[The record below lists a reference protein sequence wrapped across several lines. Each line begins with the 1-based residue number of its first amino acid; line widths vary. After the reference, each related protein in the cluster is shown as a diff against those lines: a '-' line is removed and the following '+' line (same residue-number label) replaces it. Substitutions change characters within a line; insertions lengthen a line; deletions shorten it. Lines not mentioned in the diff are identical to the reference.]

1 MKISIDDWMN
11 FTRKLSK
18 LNAEASE
25 LVQDYAVENGLD
37 DPELLDYAYGVVLR
51 YGEASAALSAEM
63 YDEIARLEGKILPD
77 AEVAETPTKN
87 EVAKAVNGTK
97 KTGNPKNVG
106 NAVGRLVKRTG
117 ADTMLKNAARD
128 GAQFAW
134 IPSGD
139 TCPFCLMLASN
150 GWQYMSKKALKNG
163 HAEHIHAN
171 CDCTY
176 CIRFDKNF
184 QVEGYDPDKY
194 LEMYYA
200 ADGATIE
207 EKANSIRRQMYAQNK
222 DKINAQ
228 KRANYAEK
236 KELAISGN
244 SDKIKLKMNTDEK
257 ARNIKSEVYGEEVID
272 IDEKFINSEEYRAK
286 FVGLTGKEDV
296 DEKVYEYC
304 KEILKERTGTELE
317 TLILVDLDD
326 GSPILTIKG
335 TKPFEITYSEEQEK
349 IIKQAKDEKRRIL
362 SIHNHPTGSPPSA
375 DDSVS
380 AKIKGYEKGITCGH
394 NASLYVFNPS
404 EVDYSMEE
412 CDEIHS
418 IIEEDTQFEQD
429 GKKILTI
436 WKKTLEDFGIKIRE
450 RR

>member
-207 EKANSIRRQMYAQNK
+207 EKANSIRRQMYVQNK

-228 KRANYAEK
+228 KRAAYAEASLRTK
-236 KELAISGN
+236 GGGTYGVDWKIVKSKEYTNSFNEISDNTDANELAAQR
-244 SDKIKLKMNTDEK
+244 
-257 ARNIKSEVYGEEVID
+257 ARNILVHRNGKKTEEIYAISLTTGKDVSKIID
-272 IDEKFINSEEYRAK
+272 QEIEFGIERTEKFDSDIKRAIDQGDK
-286 FVGLTGKEDV
+286 
-296 DEKVYEYC
+296 
-304 KEILKERTGTELE
+304 IL
-317 TLILVDLDD
+317 
-326 GSPILTIKG
+326 
-335 TKPFEITYSEEQEK
+335 F
-349 IIKQAKDEKRRIL
+349 
-362 SIHNHPTGSPPSA
+362 IHNHPRGYPPSVVDINELLSTPDA
-375 DDSVS
+375 L
-380 AKIKGYEKGITCGH
+380 GITIGH
-394 NASLYVFNPS
+394 DGSIYLYSAPS
-404 EVDYSMEE
+404 RK
-412 CDEIHS
+412 
-418 IIEEDTQFEQD
+418 IEESDVLIASRKQKWYTDEEKTNQELVLEKLQKEFGFQFR
-429 GKKILTI
+429 
-436 WKKTLEDFGIKIRE
+436 KIR
-450 RR
+450 

>member
-37 DPELLDYAYGVVLR
+37 DPELLDFAYGVVLR

-236 KELAISGN
+236 ISKSLEMKLSDSDGLFKTDDTRENENRKSIIKPKNIRKDLEKTEVGRQAINLIEKHKTPVYFSYGQN
-244 SDKIKLKMNTDEK
+244 NRDNRDREMNGYYDIDDNKIVIFADKTKTIKKT
-257 ARNIKSEVYGEEVID
+257 ARAVVHEAFHTEDFGICQKSEVYCVMMEMMHEKGTTELTK
-272 IDEKFINSEEYRAK
+272 DEIKSIIKAVK
-286 FVGLTGKEDV
+286 
-296 DEKVYEYC
+296 KVYY
-304 KEILKERTGTELE
+304 EL
-317 TLILVDLDD
+317 
-326 GSPILTIKG
+326 PW
-335 TKPFEITYSEEQEK
+335 
-349 IIKQAKDEKRRIL
+349 R
-362 SIHNHPTGSPPSA
+362 
-375 DDSVS
+375 
-380 AKIKGYEKGITCGH
+380 
-394 NASLYVFNPS
+394 
-404 EVDYSMEE
+404 
-412 CDEIHS
+412 
-418 IIEEDTQFEQD
+418 
-429 GKKILTI
+429 
-436 WKKTLEDFGIKIRE
+436 
-450 RR
+450 

>member
-207 EKANSIRRQMYAQNK
+207 EKANSIRRQRYAQEK

-228 KRANYAEK
+228 KRANYEIKHKKSLVEK
-236 KELAISGN
+236 ISQHKPGDKVTITDIAIEKVGRIGPSATSEEELELMQQMNKIILKTAKEQNN
-244 SDKIKLKMNTDEK
+244 SDEVAMALCEGKMTRPVIGNRHSVDIFNDPDMYHIIKGKEAK
-257 ARNIKSEVYGEEVID
+257 ARSV
-272 IDEKFINSEEYRAK
+272 
-286 FVGLTGKEDV
+286 
-296 DEKVYEYC
+296 
-304 KEILKERTGTELE
+304 
-317 TLILVDLDD
+317 TL
-326 GSPILTIKG
+326 S
-335 TKPFEITYSEEQEK
+335 
-349 IIKQAKDEKRRIL
+349 
-362 SIHNHPTGSPPSA
+362 HNHPGLSYFSI
-375 DDSVS
+375 DDMLIFAESRSIKTMGIVTNNGKVWYVTKKDNYKDEEVL
-380 AKIKGYEKGITCGH
+380 KIFFKNVREHKDDEKK
-394 NASLYVFNPS
+394 AVESFLK
-404 EVDYSMEE
+404 EVYNM
-412 CDEIHS
+412 
-418 IIEEDTQFEQD
+418 IE
-429 GKKILTI
+429 
-436 WKKTLEDFGIKIRE
+436 RN
-450 RR
+450 R

>member
-18 LNAEASE
+18 LNVEASE

-37 DPELLDYAYGVVLR
+37 DPELLDFAYGVVLR

-184 QVEGYDPDKY
+184 QVEGYNPDKY

-222 DKINAQ
+222 EKINAQ

-236 KELAISGN
+236 KQRQKN
-244 SDKIKLKMNTDEK
+244 SDKKIKETDVTEEYKRKAQPKTGDIIKPRGFEDKNGEEKTAKWLHELFGGQITLLPETAPEGKPNPDYRWNGKFWDLMIPETPNGLDKRVRHGVHQIAGDSGGIIIDIKKLEMDEK
-257 ARNIKSEVYGEEVID
+257 
-272 IDEKFINSEEYRAK
+272 
-286 FVGLTGKEDV
+286 
-296 DEKVYEYC
+296 
-304 KEILKERTGTELE
+304 EIERR
-317 TLILVDLDD
+317 IRKRISQSAQDDLDVIICND
-326 GSPILTIKG
+326 SELIKV
-335 TKPFEITYSEEQEK
+335 IRY
-349 IIKQAKDEKRRIL
+349 
-362 SIHNHPTGSPPSA
+362 
-375 DDSVS
+375 
-380 AKIKGYEKGITCGH
+380 
-394 NASLYVFNPS
+394 
-404 EVDYSMEE
+404 
-412 CDEIHS
+412 
-418 IIEEDTQFEQD
+418 
-429 GKKILTI
+429 KK
-436 WKKTLEDFGIKIRE
+436 K
-450 RR
+450 

>member
-236 KELAISGN
+236 ISKSLEMKLSDSDGLFKTDDTRENENRKSIIKPKNIRKDLEKTEVGRRAINLIEKHKTPVYFSYGQN
-244 SDKIKLKMNTDEK
+244 NRDNRDREMNGYYDIDDNKIVIFADKTKTIKKT
-257 ARNIKSEVYGEEVID
+257 ARAVVHEAFHTEDFGICQKSEVYCVMMEMMHEKGTTELTK
-272 IDEKFINSEEYRAK
+272 DEIKSIIKAVK
-286 FVGLTGKEDV
+286 
-296 DEKVYEYC
+296 KVYY
-304 KEILKERTGTELE
+304 EL
-317 TLILVDLDD
+317 
-326 GSPILTIKG
+326 PW
-335 TKPFEITYSEEQEK
+335 
-349 IIKQAKDEKRRIL
+349 R
-362 SIHNHPTGSPPSA
+362 
-375 DDSVS
+375 
-380 AKIKGYEKGITCGH
+380 
-394 NASLYVFNPS
+394 
-404 EVDYSMEE
+404 
-412 CDEIHS
+412 
-418 IIEEDTQFEQD
+418 
-429 GKKILTI
+429 
-436 WKKTLEDFGIKIRE
+436 
-450 RR
+450 